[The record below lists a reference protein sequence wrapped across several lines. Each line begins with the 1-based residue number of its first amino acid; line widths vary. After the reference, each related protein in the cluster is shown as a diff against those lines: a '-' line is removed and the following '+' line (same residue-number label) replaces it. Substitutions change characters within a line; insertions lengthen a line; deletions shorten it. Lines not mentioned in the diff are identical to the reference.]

1 MKNIK
6 TLILLLSIA
15 TIVSCSKTSK
25 VEEADAS
32 FTAHQLDG
40 DKVRVA
46 SSSESLTV
54 KMFKKT
60 IDGVDQKIA
69 FVEFE
74 FKGKGDLQ
82 AIWTGDS
89 CRVRVATKVDAS
101 GNPLEWGYKISA
113 SDYERYK
120 NKDFTQKGNLLSSS
134 KNLVYTYWKAGTYKA
149 TMISTSWGE
158 MDSDESSRDEKTITI
173 KVEE

>member
-6 TLILLLSIA
+6 TLILLMAIITL
-15 TIVSCSKTSK
+15 VSCSKTFK

-32 FTAHQLDG
+32 FTAYQLDG
-40 DKVRVA
+40 DKVRIA
-46 SSSESLTV
+46 NSTENLTV

-60 IDGVDQKIA
+60 INGVDQKIA
-69 FVEFE
+69 FVEFV
-74 FKGKGDLQ
+74 FTGKGDLQ

-89 CRVRVATKVDAS
+89 CKVRVPSKVDAA
-101 GNPLEWGYKISA
+101 GVPLDWEYKVAA

-120 NKDFTQKGNLLSSS
+120 NKDYTQKGNLLTD
-134 KNLVYTYWKAGTYKA
+134 KKLVYTYWKAGTYKA
-149 TMISTSWGE
+149 TMISTNWGE
-158 MDSDESSRDEKTITI
+158 MDSDESSRAEKSITI